1 MCPQSF
7 VLTLL
12 SIVFYYK
19 IIYESSMKYLIR
31 IWHQDILIK
40 DLTWE
45 SDDEVKL
52 YREVAESV
60 PRNYRVTIENDKRE
74 DKNARVTL
82 QNCINMV
89 ELILRQVSWVEIIKI
104 FNEKLLRLIIV
115 KF

>member
-1 MCPQSF
+1 MMMISILPFKSIVGSEPPLCLKRMCPQSF

-74 DKNARVTL
+74 DKNAR
-82 QNCINMV
+82 
-89 ELILRQVSWVEIIKI
+89 
-104 FNEKLLRLIIV
+104 
-115 KF
+115 